1 MKQGN
6 QNIIPNIKTQI
17 FTIRGFQVML
27 DRDLAK
33 LYGVETRALNQA
45 VKRNKERFP
54 NDFVFQLTKAELKD
68 WVSQIVIS
76 NKEVMGIRNMPFAF
90 TEQGV
95 ATLSGILRSKKAI
108 EMNIQIMRAFVSMR
122 RFLSQNAGLFQ
133 RVENVEQKLLT
144 HDKNFDEI
152 FSAIEEKT
160 ITPRQGIFFDG
171 QVFDAYKFVCDL
183 VKSAKTSITLIDNY
197 IDESVLTLFSKAKKG
212 VEIKI
217 LSSRI
222 TKQLKLD
229 IKKFNSQYN
238 NIKLIRFSKSHDRF
252 LVIDD
257 KVYHFGAS
265 LKDLGK
271 KWFAFSKIELDKKV
285 LF

>member
-1 MKQGN
+1 MTQGN

>member
-1 MKQGN
+1 MTQGN
-6 QNIIPNIKTQI
+6 QNIIPNIKTKI
-17 FTIRGFQVML
+17 FTIRGVQVML